1 MPPILMWVLVVVA
14 AAVCG
19 ALGYYFGGENR
30 KRTAEAKI
38 GSAEEEAKRIVN
50 DAIKAAE
57 QKRKETIIEAKDE
70 AFKLKADADKE
81 IKDRRAEISR
91 QERRMDQKEEALDKR
106 TAAMERKEE
115 DLKKRGELVEA
126 RLDELEQLKLRQ
138 TEKLET
144 IAAMTQEDAR
154 AVLLKNIDDELTHEK
169 AMKISAYQAN
179 MKDECDAIARE
190 LVGQAIARCAAD
202 ATSEATVSVVPLPS
216 DEMKGRI
223 IGREGRNIRALETA
237 TGCDLIIDDTPEA
250 ITLSSFDQTRREVAR
265 MALERLIAD
274 GRIHPARIE
283 ETVDKCR
290 RELEIQMKR
299 EGEKAVMDLGIHSL
313 HPDLVKLI
321 GRLKYRTSYG
331 QNVLSHSLEVAWLAG
346 LMAGELGVNVQLARR
361 AGLLHDIGKAL
372 DHEIEGSHVQ
382 IGVDIC
388 KKYRE
393 NPQIIHAIEAHHG
406 DVEPKTVLAFI
417 IMAADAISAARPGAR
432 RENMESYIKRLETLE
447 ALCNGFEGVESSY
460 AVQAG
465 REVRILVQ
473 PDKVGDDQVILLARR
488 AGLLH
493 DIGKALDHEI
503 EGSHVQIGVA
513 ICRKYKEN
521 TQIIHAIEAHHGDVE
536 PKTPLAFI
544 IQACDAIS
552 AARPG
557 ARRENVE
564 SYVKRLENLEEIS
577 SSFEGVEQAFAVQA
591 GREVRIMVKPDV
603 ISDDQVIL
611 LARQIAKKI
620 EDTLD
625 YPGQIKVNVIRESRA
640 IEYAK

>member
-1 MPPILMWVLVVVA
+1 MSPILIAVLVLVA
-14 AAVCG
+14 AAVAG
-19 ALGYYFGGENR
+19 ALGFYLGGENR

-50 DAIKAAE
+50 DAIKTAE

-70 AFKLKADADKE
+70 AFKLKSDADKE
-81 IKDRRAEISR
+81 IKDRRAEITR
-91 QERRMDQKEEALDKR
+91 QERRIDQKEEALDKR
-106 TAAMERKEE
+106 TAQMERKEE
-115 DLKKRGELVEA
+115 DLKRRSETVEA

-144 IAAMTQEDAR
+144 IAAMSKEDAR
-154 AVLLKNIDDELTHEK
+154 AVLLKQVDDELTHEK

-179 MKDECDAIARE
+179 MKDECDNLARE
-190 LVGQAIARCAAD
+190 LIGQAIARCAAD

-299 EGEKAVMDLGIHSL
+299 EGDKAVMELGIHSL

-321 GRLKYRTSYG
+321 GRLKYRTSFG

-393 NPQIIHAIEAHHG
+393 NPQVIHAIEAHHG
-406 DVEPKTVLAFI
+406 DVEPKTTLAFI

-473 PDKVGDDQVILLARR
+473 PDKVSDDEVILLAR
-488 AGLLH
+488 
-493 DIGKALDHEI
+493 
-503 EGSHVQIGVA
+503 
-513 ICRKYKEN
+513 
-521 TQIIHAIEAHHGDVE
+521 
-536 PKTPLAFI
+536 
-544 IQACDAIS
+544 
-552 AARPG
+552 
-557 ARRENVE
+557 NV
-564 SYVKRLENLEEIS
+564 
-577 SSFEGVEQAFAVQA
+577 
-591 GREVRIMVKPDV
+591 
-603 ISDDQVIL
+603 
-611 LARQIAKKI
+611 AKKI
-620 EDTLD
+620 ENELD
-625 YPGQIKVNVIRESRA
+625 YPGQIRVSVIRESRA
-640 IEYAK
+640 TEYAK

>member
-1 MPPILMWVLVVVA
+1 MVPIIVLVVVVVAVA
-14 AAVCG
+14 AA
-19 ALGYYFGGENR
+19 ALCFYLGWQYR

-50 DAIKAAE
+50 DAIKSAE

-70 AFKLKADADKE
+70 AFKLKSEADKE
-81 IKDRRAEISR
+81 IKDRRAEVTR
-91 QERRMDQKEEALDKR
+91 QERRIDQKEEQLDKR
-106 TAAMERKEE
+106 TATLERKEE
-115 DLKKRGELVEA
+115 DLKKRTELVEA

-144 IAAMTQEDAR
+144 IAGMSQEDAR
-154 AVLLKNIDDELTHEK
+154 AVLLQRLDEELTHEK
-169 AMKISAYQAN
+169 AMRISAYQAN
-179 MKDECDAIARE
+179 LKDECDNMARSM
-190 LVGQAIARCAAD
+190 VSQAIARCAAD
-202 ATSEATVSVVPLPS
+202 ATSEATVSVVPLPN

-290 RELEIQMKR
+290 RELELTMKR
-299 EGEKAVMDLGIHSL
+299 EGEKAVMDLGIHNL
-313 HPDLVKLI
+313 HPDLIKLI
-321 GRLKYRTSYG
+321 GRLKFRSSYG
-331 QNVLSHSLEVAWLAG
+331 QNVLSHSMEVAWLAG
-346 LMAGELGVNVQLARR
+346 LMAGELGVNVNMARR

-393 NPQIIHAIEAHHG
+393 NPAIIHAVEAHHG
-406 DVEPKTVLAFI
+406 DVEPKTPLAFI
-417 IMAADAISAARPGAR
+417 IMAADAISASRPGAR

-447 ALCNGFEGVESSY
+447 ALCNGFDGVESSY

-473 PDKVGDDQVILLARR
+473 PDKV
-488 AGLLH
+488 
-493 DIGKALDHEI
+493 
-503 EGSHVQIGVA
+503 
-513 ICRKYKEN
+513 
-521 TQIIHAIEAHHGDVE
+521 
-536 PKTPLAFI
+536 
-544 IQACDAIS
+544 
-552 AARPG
+552 
-557 ARRENVE
+557 
-564 SYVKRLENLEEIS
+564 
-577 SSFEGVEQAFAVQA
+577 
-591 GREVRIMVKPDV
+591 
-603 ISDDQVIL
+603 SDDQVVL
-611 LARQIAKKI
+611 LARSIAKKI
-620 EDTLD
+620 EDELD
-625 YPGQIKVNVIRESRA
+625 YPGQIKISVIRESRA
-640 IEYAK
+640 TEYAK

>member
-1 MPPILMWVLVVVA
+1 MHPIVVVVLVLVA
-14 AAVCG
+14 AAVTG
-19 ALGYYFGGENR
+19 AICFYLGGENR
-30 KRTAEAKI
+30 KRTAEAKL

-50 DAIKAAE
+50 DAIKSAE

-70 AFKLKADADKE
+70 AFRLKSEADKE
-81 IKDRRAEISR
+81 IKDRRAEVSR

-115 DLKKRGELVEA
+115 DLNRRTETVEA
-126 RLDELEQLKLRQ
+126 RLVELEQLKIRQ

-144 IAAMTQEDAR
+144 IAAMSKEDAR
-154 AVLLKNIDDELTHEK
+154 AVLLKQVDDELTHEK

-179 MKDECDAIARE
+179 MKDECDNLARE
-190 LVGQAIARCAAD
+190 LIGQAIARCAAD

-299 EGEKAVMDLGIHSL
+299 EGDKAVMELGIHSL

-321 GRLKYRTSYG
+321 GRLKYRTSFG

-406 DVEPKTVLAFI
+406 DVEPKTTLAFI

-473 PDKVGDDQVILLARR
+473 PDKVSDDEVILLAR
-488 AGLLH
+488 
-493 DIGKALDHEI
+493 
-503 EGSHVQIGVA
+503 
-513 ICRKYKEN
+513 
-521 TQIIHAIEAHHGDVE
+521 
-536 PKTPLAFI
+536 
-544 IQACDAIS
+544 
-552 AARPG
+552 
-557 ARRENVE
+557 NV
-564 SYVKRLENLEEIS
+564 
-577 SSFEGVEQAFAVQA
+577 
-591 GREVRIMVKPDV
+591 
-603 ISDDQVIL
+603 
-611 LARQIAKKI
+611 AKKI
-620 EDTLD
+620 ENELD
-625 YPGQIKVNVIRESRA
+625 YPGQIKVSVIRESRA
-640 IEYAK
+640 TEYAK

>member
-1 MPPILMWVLVVVA
+1 MSPILIVVLVLVA
-14 AAVCG
+14 AAVAG
-19 ALGYYFGGENR
+19 ALGFYLGGENR

-38 GSAEEEAKRIVN
+38 GSAEDEAKRIVN

-70 AFKLKADADKE
+70 AFKLKSDADKE
-81 IKDRRAEISR
+81 IKDRRAEITR
-91 QERRMDQKEEALDKR
+91 QERRIDQKEEALDKR
-106 TAAMERKEE
+106 TAQMERKEE
-115 DLKKRGELVEA
+115 DLKRRSETVEA

-144 IAAMTQEDAR
+144 IAAMSKEDAR
-154 AVLLKNIDDELTHEK
+154 AVLLKQVDDELTHEK

-179 MKDECDAIARE
+179 MKDECDNLARE
-190 LVGQAIARCAAD
+190 LIGQAIARCAAD

-299 EGEKAVMDLGIHSL
+299 EGDKAVMELGVHSL

-321 GRLKYRTSYG
+321 GRLKYRTSFG

-393 NPQIIHAIEAHHG
+393 NPQVIHAIEAHHG
-406 DVEPKTVLAFI
+406 DVEPKTTLAFI

-473 PDKVGDDQVILLARR
+473 PDKVGDDEVILLAR
-488 AGLLH
+488 
-493 DIGKALDHEI
+493 
-503 EGSHVQIGVA
+503 
-513 ICRKYKEN
+513 
-521 TQIIHAIEAHHGDVE
+521 
-536 PKTPLAFI
+536 
-544 IQACDAIS
+544 
-552 AARPG
+552 
-557 ARRENVE
+557 NV
-564 SYVKRLENLEEIS
+564 
-577 SSFEGVEQAFAVQA
+577 
-591 GREVRIMVKPDV
+591 
-603 ISDDQVIL
+603 
-611 LARQIAKKI
+611 AKKI
-620 EDTLD
+620 ENELD
-625 YPGQIKVNVIRESRA
+625 YPGQIKVSVIRESRA
-640 IEYAK
+640 TEYAK

>member
-1 MPPILMWVLVVVA
+1 MA
-14 AAVCG
+14 KN
-19 ALGYYFGGENR
+19 ER
-30 KRTAEAKI
+30 KLTP
-38 GSAEEEAKRIVN
+38 
-50 DAIKAAE
+50 AE
-57 QKRKETIIEAKDE
+57 QKRKEAIIEAKDE
-70 AFKLKADADKE
+70 AFKLKSDADKE
-81 IKDRRAEISR
+81 IKDRRAEITR
-91 QERRMDQKEEALDKR
+91 QERRIDQKEEALDKR
-106 TAAMERKEE
+106 TTQMERKEE
-115 DLKKRGELVEA
+115 DLKRRTETVEA

-144 IAAMTQEDAR
+144 IAAMSKEDAR
-154 AVLLKNIDDELTHEK
+154 AVLLKQVDDELTHEK

-179 MKDECDAIARE
+179 MKDECDNLARE
-190 LVGQAIARCAAD
+190 LIGQAIARCAAD

-299 EGEKAVMDLGIHSL
+299 EGDKAVMELGVHSL

-321 GRLKYRTSYG
+321 GRLKYRTSFG

-388 KKYRE
+388 
-393 NPQIIHAIEAHHG
+393 
-406 DVEPKTVLAFI
+406 
-417 IMAADAISAARPGAR
+417 
-432 RENMESYIKRLETLE
+432 
-447 ALCNGFEGVESSY
+447 
-460 AVQAG
+460 
-465 REVRILVQ
+465 
-473 PDKVGDDQVILLARR
+473 
-488 AGLLH
+488 
-493 DIGKALDHEI
+493 
-503 EGSHVQIGVA
+503 
-513 ICRKYKEN
+513 RKYKEN

-544 IQACDAIS
+544 IQAADAIS

-591 GREVRIMVKPDV
+591 GREVRILVKPDV

-611 LARQIAKKI
+611 LARAIAKKI

-640 IEYAK
+640 VEYAK

>member
-1 MPPILMWVLVVVA
+1 MSPILTVVLVLVA
-14 AAVCG
+14 AAVAG
-19 ALGYYFGGENR
+19 ALGFYLGGENR

-70 AFKLKADADKE
+70 AFKLKSDADKE
-81 IKDRRAEISR
+81 IKDRRAEITR
-91 QERRMDQKEEALDKR
+91 QEHRIDQKEEALDKR
-106 TAAMERKEE
+106 TAQMERKEE
-115 DLKKRGELVEA
+115 NLKRRSETVEA

-144 IAAMTQEDAR
+144 IAAMSKEDAR
-154 AVLLKNIDDELTHEK
+154 AVLLKQVDDELTHEK

-179 MKDECDAIARE
+179 MKDECDNLARE
-190 LVGQAIARCAAD
+190 LIGQAIARCAAD

-299 EGEKAVMDLGIHSL
+299 EGDKAVMELGIHSL

-321 GRLKYRTSYG
+321 GRLKYRTSFG

-346 LMAGELGVNVQLARR
+346 LMASELGVNVQLARR

-393 NPQIIHAIEAHHG
+393 NPQVIHAIEAHHG
-406 DVEPKTVLAFI
+406 DVEPKTTLAFI

-473 PDKVGDDQVILLARR
+473 PDKVSDDEVILLAR
-488 AGLLH
+488 
-493 DIGKALDHEI
+493 
-503 EGSHVQIGVA
+503 
-513 ICRKYKEN
+513 
-521 TQIIHAIEAHHGDVE
+521 
-536 PKTPLAFI
+536 
-544 IQACDAIS
+544 
-552 AARPG
+552 
-557 ARRENVE
+557 NV
-564 SYVKRLENLEEIS
+564 
-577 SSFEGVEQAFAVQA
+577 
-591 GREVRIMVKPDV
+591 
-603 ISDDQVIL
+603 
-611 LARQIAKKI
+611 AKKI
-620 EDTLD
+620 ENELD
-625 YPGQIKVNVIRESRA
+625 YPGQIKVSVIRESRA
-640 IEYAK
+640 TEYAK

>member
-1 MPPILMWVLVVVA
+1 MSPILIVVLVLVA
-14 AAVCG
+14 AAVAG
-19 ALGYYFGGENR
+19 ALGFYLGGENR

-38 GSAEEEAKRIVN
+38 GSAEDEAKRIVN

-70 AFKLKADADKE
+70 AFKLKSDADKE
-81 IKDRRAEISR
+81 IKDRRAEITR
-91 QERRMDQKEEALDKR
+91 QERRIDQKEEALDKR
-106 TAAMERKEE
+106 TTQMERKEE
-115 DLKKRGELVEA
+115 DLKRRTETVEA

-144 IAAMTQEDAR
+144 IAAMSKEDAR
-154 AVLLKNIDDELTHEK
+154 AVLLKQVDDELTHEK

-179 MKDECDAIARE
+179 MKDECDNLARE
-190 LVGQAIARCAAD
+190 LIGQAIARCAAD

-299 EGEKAVMDLGIHSL
+299 EGDKAVMDLGIHSL

-321 GRLKYRTSYG
+321 GRLKYRTSFG

-393 NPQIIHAIEAHHG
+393 NPQVIHAIEAHHG
-406 DVEPKTVLAFI
+406 DVEPKTTLAFI

-473 PDKVGDDQVILLARR
+473 PDKVGDDEVILLAR
-488 AGLLH
+488 
-493 DIGKALDHEI
+493 
-503 EGSHVQIGVA
+503 
-513 ICRKYKEN
+513 
-521 TQIIHAIEAHHGDVE
+521 
-536 PKTPLAFI
+536 
-544 IQACDAIS
+544 
-552 AARPG
+552 
-557 ARRENVE
+557 NV
-564 SYVKRLENLEEIS
+564 
-577 SSFEGVEQAFAVQA
+577 
-591 GREVRIMVKPDV
+591 
-603 ISDDQVIL
+603 
-611 LARQIAKKI
+611 AKKI
-620 EDTLD
+620 ENELD
-625 YPGQIKVNVIRESRA
+625 YPGQIKVSVIRESRA
-640 IEYAK
+640 TEYAK

>member
-1 MPPILMWVLVVVA
+1 MSPILTVVLVLVA
-14 AAVCG
+14 AAVAG
-19 ALGYYFGGENR
+19 ALGFYLGGENR

-70 AFKLKADADKE
+70 AFKLKSDADKE
-81 IKDRRAEISR
+81 IKDRRAEITR
-91 QERRMDQKEEALDKR
+91 QERRIDQKEEALDKR
-106 TAAMERKEE
+106 TAQMERKEE
-115 DLKKRGELVEA
+115 DLKRRSETVEA

-144 IAAMTQEDAR
+144 IAAMSKEDAR
-154 AVLLKNIDDELTHEK
+154 AVLLKQVDDELTHEK
-169 AMKISAYQAN
+169 AMKISAYQAK
-179 MKDECDAIARE
+179 MKDECDNLARE
-190 LVGQAIARCAAD
+190 LIGQAIARCAAD

-299 EGEKAVMDLGIHSL
+299 EGDKAVMELGIHSL

-321 GRLKYRTSYG
+321 GRLKYRTSFG

-346 LMAGELGVNVQLARR
+346 LMASELGVNVQLARR

-393 NPQIIHAIEAHHG
+393 NPQVIHAIEAHHG
-406 DVEPKTVLAFI
+406 DVEPKTTLAFI

-473 PDKVGDDQVILLARR
+473 PDKVSDDEVILLAR
-488 AGLLH
+488 
-493 DIGKALDHEI
+493 
-503 EGSHVQIGVA
+503 
-513 ICRKYKEN
+513 
-521 TQIIHAIEAHHGDVE
+521 
-536 PKTPLAFI
+536 
-544 IQACDAIS
+544 
-552 AARPG
+552 
-557 ARRENVE
+557 NV
-564 SYVKRLENLEEIS
+564 
-577 SSFEGVEQAFAVQA
+577 
-591 GREVRIMVKPDV
+591 
-603 ISDDQVIL
+603 
-611 LARQIAKKI
+611 AKKI
-620 EDTLD
+620 ENELD
-625 YPGQIKVNVIRESRA
+625 YPGQIKVSVIRESRA
-640 IEYAK
+640 TEYAK

>member
-1 MPPILMWVLVVVA
+1 MSPILTVVLVLVA
-14 AAVCG
+14 AAVAG
-19 ALGYYFGGENR
+19 ALGFYLGGENR

-70 AFKLKADADKE
+70 AFKLKSDADKE
-81 IKDRRAEISR
+81 IKDRRAEITR
-91 QERRMDQKEEALDKR
+91 QERRIDQKEEALDKR
-106 TAAMERKEE
+106 TAQMERKEE
-115 DLKKRGELVEA
+115 DLKRRSETVEA

-144 IAAMTQEDAR
+144 IAAMSKEDAR
-154 AVLLKNIDDELTHEK
+154 AVLLKQVDDELTHEK

-179 MKDECDAIARE
+179 MKDECDNLARE
-190 LVGQAIARCAAD
+190 LIGQAIARCAAD

-299 EGEKAVMDLGIHSL
+299 EGDKAVMELGIHSL

-321 GRLKYRTSYG
+321 GRLKYRTSFG

-393 NPQIIHAIEAHHG
+393 NPQVIHAIEAHHG
-406 DVEPKTVLAFI
+406 DVEPKTTLAFI

-473 PDKVGDDQVILLARR
+473 ADKVSDDEVILLAR
-488 AGLLH
+488 
-493 DIGKALDHEI
+493 
-503 EGSHVQIGVA
+503 
-513 ICRKYKEN
+513 
-521 TQIIHAIEAHHGDVE
+521 
-536 PKTPLAFI
+536 
-544 IQACDAIS
+544 
-552 AARPG
+552 
-557 ARRENVE
+557 NV
-564 SYVKRLENLEEIS
+564 
-577 SSFEGVEQAFAVQA
+577 
-591 GREVRIMVKPDV
+591 
-603 ISDDQVIL
+603 
-611 LARQIAKKI
+611 AKKI
-620 EDTLD
+620 ENELD
-625 YPGQIKVNVIRESRA
+625 YPGQIKVSVIRESRA
-640 IEYAK
+640 TEYAK

>member
-1 MPPILMWVLVVVA
+1 MSPILTVVLVLVA
-14 AAVCG
+14 AAVAG
-19 ALGYYFGGENR
+19 ALGFYLGGENR

-38 GSAEEEAKRIVN
+38 GSAEDEAKRIVN

-70 AFKLKADADKE
+70 AFKLKSDADKE
-81 IKDRRAEISR
+81 IKDRRAEITR
-91 QERRMDQKEEALDKR
+91 QERRIDQKEEALDKR
-106 TAAMERKEE
+106 TTQMERKEE
-115 DLKKRGELVEA
+115 DLKRRTETVEA

-144 IAAMTQEDAR
+144 IAAMSKEDAR
-154 AVLLKNIDDELTHEK
+154 AVLLKQVDDELTHEK

-179 MKDECDAIARE
+179 MKDECDNLARE
-190 LVGQAIARCAAD
+190 LIGQAIARCAAD

-299 EGEKAVMDLGIHSL
+299 EGDKAVMELGVHSL

-321 GRLKYRTSYG
+321 GRLKYRTSFG
-331 QNVLSHSLEVAWLAG
+331 QNVLNHSLEVAWLAG

-393 NPQIIHAIEAHHG
+393 NPQVIHAIEAHHG
-406 DVEPKTVLAFI
+406 DVEPKTTLAFI

-473 PDKVGDDQVILLARR
+473 PDKVGDDEVILLAR
-488 AGLLH
+488 
-493 DIGKALDHEI
+493 
-503 EGSHVQIGVA
+503 
-513 ICRKYKEN
+513 
-521 TQIIHAIEAHHGDVE
+521 
-536 PKTPLAFI
+536 
-544 IQACDAIS
+544 
-552 AARPG
+552 
-557 ARRENVE
+557 NV
-564 SYVKRLENLEEIS
+564 
-577 SSFEGVEQAFAVQA
+577 
-591 GREVRIMVKPDV
+591 
-603 ISDDQVIL
+603 
-611 LARQIAKKI
+611 AKKI
-620 EDTLD
+620 ENELD
-625 YPGQIKVNVIRESRA
+625 YPGQIKVSVIRESRA
-640 IEYAK
+640 TEYAK

>member
-1 MPPILMWVLVVVA
+1 MSPILIVVLVLVA
-14 AAVCG
+14 AAVAG
-19 ALGYYFGGENR
+19 ALGFYLGGENR

-38 GSAEEEAKRIVN
+38 GSAEDEAKRIVN

-70 AFKLKADADKE
+70 AFKLKSDADKE
-81 IKDRRAEISR
+81 IKDRRAEITR
-91 QERRMDQKEEALDKR
+91 QERRIDQKEEALDKR
-106 TAAMERKEE
+106 TTQMERKEE
-115 DLKKRGELVEA
+115 DLKRRTKTVEA

-144 IAAMTQEDAR
+144 IAAMSKEDAR
-154 AVLLKNIDDELTHEK
+154 AVLLKQVDDELTHEK

-179 MKDECDAIARE
+179 MKDECDNLARE
-190 LVGQAIARCAAD
+190 LIGQAIARCAAD

-299 EGEKAVMDLGIHSL
+299 EGDKAVMELGVHSL

-321 GRLKYRTSYG
+321 GRLKYRTSFG

-393 NPQIIHAIEAHHG
+393 NPQVIHAIEAHHG
-406 DVEPKTVLAFI
+406 DVEPKTTLAFI

-473 PDKVGDDQVILLARR
+473 PDKVGDDEVILLAR
-488 AGLLH
+488 
-493 DIGKALDHEI
+493 
-503 EGSHVQIGVA
+503 
-513 ICRKYKEN
+513 
-521 TQIIHAIEAHHGDVE
+521 
-536 PKTPLAFI
+536 
-544 IQACDAIS
+544 
-552 AARPG
+552 
-557 ARRENVE
+557 NV
-564 SYVKRLENLEEIS
+564 
-577 SSFEGVEQAFAVQA
+577 
-591 GREVRIMVKPDV
+591 
-603 ISDDQVIL
+603 
-611 LARQIAKKI
+611 AKKI
-620 EDTLD
+620 ENELD
-625 YPGQIKVNVIRESRA
+625 YPGQIKVSVIRESRA
-640 IEYAK
+640 TEYAK

>member
-1 MPPILMWVLVVVA
+1 
-14 AAVCG
+14 
-19 ALGYYFGGENR
+19 
-30 KRTAEAKI
+30 
-38 GSAEEEAKRIVN
+38 
-50 DAIKAAE
+50 
-57 QKRKETIIEAKDE
+57 
-70 AFKLKADADKE
+70 
-81 IKDRRAEISR
+81 
-91 QERRMDQKEEALDKR
+91 MDQKEEALDKR
-106 TAAMERKEE
+106 TAALERKEE
-115 DLKKRGELVEA
+115 ELKRRSETVEA

-144 IAAMTQEDAR
+144 IAAMSQEDAR
-154 AVLLKNIDDELTHEK
+154 AVLLKQVDDELTHEK
-169 AMKISAYQAN
+169 AMRISAYQAN
-179 MKDECDAIARE
+179 MKDECDQIARDII
-190 LVGQAIARCAAD
+190 GQAIARCAAD

-283 ETVDKCR
+283 ETVEKCR

-299 EGEKAVMDLGIHSL
+299 EGEKAVMELGIHSL

-321 GRLKYRTSYG
+321 GRLKYRTSFG
-331 QNVLSHSLEVAWLAG
+331 QNVLNHSIEVAWLAG
-346 LMAGELGVNVQLARR
+346 LMAGELGVNVQQARR

-393 NPQIIHAIEAHHG
+393 NPQIVHAVEAHHG
-406 DVEPKTVLAFI
+406 DVEPKTTLAFI

-473 PDKVGDDQVILLARR
+473 PDKV
-488 AGLLH
+488 
-493 DIGKALDHEI
+493 
-503 EGSHVQIGVA
+503 
-513 ICRKYKEN
+513 
-521 TQIIHAIEAHHGDVE
+521 
-536 PKTPLAFI
+536 
-544 IQACDAIS
+544 
-552 AARPG
+552 
-557 ARRENVE
+557 
-564 SYVKRLENLEEIS
+564 
-577 SSFEGVEQAFAVQA
+577 
-591 GREVRIMVKPDV
+591 
-603 ISDDQVIL
+603 SDDQVVL
-611 LARQIAKKI
+611 LARNVAKKI
-620 EDTLD
+620 ESELD
-625 YPGQIKVNVIRESRA
+625 YPGQIKVSVIRESRA
-640 IEYAK
+640 TEYAK

>member
-1 MPPILMWVLVVVA
+1 MSPILTVVLVLVA
-14 AAVCG
+14 AVAAG
-19 ALGYYFGGENR
+19 ALGFYLGGENR

-70 AFKLKADADKE
+70 AFKLKSDADKE

-91 QERRMDQKEEALDKR
+91 QERRIDQKEEALDKR
-106 TAAMERKEE
+106 TTQMERKEE
-115 DLKKRGELVEA
+115 DLKRRSETVEA
-126 RLDELEQLKLRQ
+126 RLDALEQLKLRQ

-144 IAAMTQEDAR
+144 IAAMSKEDAR
-154 AVLLKNIDDELTHEK
+154 AVLLKQVDDELTHEK

-179 MKDECDAIARE
+179 MKDECDNLARE

-299 EGEKAVMDLGIHSL
+299 EGDKAIMELGIHSL

-321 GRLKYRTSYG
+321 GRLKYRTSFG

-393 NPQIIHAIEAHHG
+393 NPQVIHAIEAHHG
-406 DVEPKTVLAFI
+406 DVEPKTTLAFI

-473 PDKVGDDQVILLARR
+473 PDKVSDDEVILLAR
-488 AGLLH
+488 
-493 DIGKALDHEI
+493 
-503 EGSHVQIGVA
+503 
-513 ICRKYKEN
+513 
-521 TQIIHAIEAHHGDVE
+521 
-536 PKTPLAFI
+536 
-544 IQACDAIS
+544 
-552 AARPG
+552 
-557 ARRENVE
+557 NV
-564 SYVKRLENLEEIS
+564 
-577 SSFEGVEQAFAVQA
+577 
-591 GREVRIMVKPDV
+591 
-603 ISDDQVIL
+603 
-611 LARQIAKKI
+611 AKKI
-620 EDTLD
+620 ENELD
-625 YPGQIKVNVIRESRA
+625 YPGQIKVSVIRESRA
-640 IEYAK
+640 TEYAK

>member
-1 MPPILMWVLVVVA
+1 MSPILTVVLVLVA
-14 AAVCG
+14 AAVAG
-19 ALGYYFGGENR
+19 ALGFYLGGENR

-70 AFKLKADADKE
+70 AFKLKSDADKE

-91 QERRMDQKEEALDKR
+91 QERRIDQKEEALDKR
-106 TAAMERKEE
+106 TTQMERKEE
-115 DLKKRGELVEA
+115 DLKRRSETVEA

-144 IAAMTQEDAR
+144 IAAMSKEDAR
-154 AVLLKNIDDELTHEK
+154 AVLLKQVDDELTHEK

-179 MKDECDAIARE
+179 MKDECDNLARE
-190 LVGQAIARCAAD
+190 LIGQAIARCAAD

-299 EGEKAVMDLGIHSL
+299 EGDKTIMELGIHSL

-321 GRLKYRTSYG
+321 GRLKYRTSFG

-393 NPQIIHAIEAHHG
+393 NPQVIHAIEAHHG
-406 DVEPKTVLAFI
+406 DVEPKTTLAFI

-473 PDKVGDDQVILLARR
+473 PDKVSDDEVILLAR
-488 AGLLH
+488 
-493 DIGKALDHEI
+493 
-503 EGSHVQIGVA
+503 
-513 ICRKYKEN
+513 
-521 TQIIHAIEAHHGDVE
+521 
-536 PKTPLAFI
+536 
-544 IQACDAIS
+544 
-552 AARPG
+552 
-557 ARRENVE
+557 NV
-564 SYVKRLENLEEIS
+564 
-577 SSFEGVEQAFAVQA
+577 
-591 GREVRIMVKPDV
+591 
-603 ISDDQVIL
+603 
-611 LARQIAKKI
+611 AKKI
-620 EDTLD
+620 ENELD
-625 YPGQIKVNVIRESRA
+625 YPGQIKVSVIRESRA
-640 IEYAK
+640 TEYAK